1 MIDNKGINDI
11 INDSNTIVGFNKNNL
26 KEVIEL
32 QNKLNSKTSGDNW
45 TSKKHNWKL
54 AIFLEVAEMIESFDW
69 KWWKNGKTDWD
80 NIEIEM
86 VDIFHFLISLLLQ
99 NQQEHLLENF
109 FISREI
115 QKQDYP
121 DREELKEKIIDKM
134 SYRFT
139 QYISVNGYAPAIMEF
154 LEVWYML
161 GYNSDDLFRKYK
173 MKYTLNIFRQ
183 NHGYKEGSYI
193 KLWKLNDTEV
203 EDNVY
208 AQMLQ
213 DKIENDQ
220 NYIDKLYQLLEE
232 TYNNINKEEPN
243 ILSDFIKS
251 NNGYLQF
258 VGALPEK
265 GKELLLTMLEN
276 YKIYKK

>member
-183 NHGYKEGSYI
+183 NHGYKEGKYI
-193 KLWKLNDTEV
+193 KEWNGK

-208 AQMLQ
+208 MQ
-213 DKIENDQ
+213 KILSETKNITF
-220 NYIDKLYQLLEE
+220 NELYHKLEE
-232 TYNNINKEEPN
+232 IY
-243 ILSDFIKS
+243 
-251 NNGYLQF
+251 Q
-258 VGALPEK
+258 
-265 GKELLLTMLEN
+265 ELN
-276 YKIYKK
+276 R